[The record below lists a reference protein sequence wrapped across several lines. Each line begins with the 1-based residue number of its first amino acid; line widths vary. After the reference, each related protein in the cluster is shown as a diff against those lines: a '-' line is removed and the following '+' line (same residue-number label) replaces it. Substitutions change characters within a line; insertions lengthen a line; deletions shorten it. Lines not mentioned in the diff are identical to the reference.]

1 MDNSASDKQGINK
14 SSNNDNFKTLV
25 SQVGGHVN
33 MKILNG
39 NYVCKPLN
47 PRELQFYR
55 KLSAHIHDFVPKFHG
70 TLSLEDNHESNRFI
84 VEFNL
89 LK

>member
-1 MDNSASDKQGINK
+1 MDHSDSSDKCVNK
-14 SSNNDNFKTLV
+14 SKNNDNFKTLV

-70 TLSLEDNHESNRFI
+70 TLNLGENNESNRFM
-84 VEFNL
+84 NDR
-89 LK
+89 